1 MTKLKVQLGILRA
14 INTYTSSQQ
23 KLKEWNMSENE
34 VPNNPE
40 EAGGADSELQFSGH
54 IPSVEDFF
62 FLLMKPTLHICVV
75 LLK

>member
-1 MTKLKVQLGILRA
+1 
-14 INTYTSSQQ
+14 
-23 KLKEWNMSENE
+23 MSENE

-62 FLLMKPTLHICVV
+62 FLLMKPTPHICVV